1 MRQPIV
7 IFLTLSIS
15 AILSHSAL
23 SSENTGDQFHFEA
36 LACRNSNALLA
47 TAQDLPDNIVAVS
60 VKDEGNENDPDTN
73 LGMVIQEYSISQTE
87 VTARQYCTYL
97 NQVAT
102 GENFELFYNE
112 KMGTDPNVASIRRD
126 VVDGKNVYTI
136 IVDSE
141 GDRGNFPIVY
151 VNLYQ
156 AARFCNWLQNQNTP
170 GLKGNDLTEHGAYTL
185 NGKSSGPIARNPD
198 AVWFIPTESEWYKPA
213 YYKGGGLRAGYWN
226 FANRSDWAPS
236 NVFDG
241 GVNSANYEISSYTK
255 KGPPYLTDVDHFKK
269 SVGFYN
275 TLDMSGNVA
284 EWVQTEETQGV
295 FPLKYVARGGSW
307 KSLYYGAGFENK
319 CDVANWGVELSKWS
333 RPAYDPTQGYD
344 NVGFRVATSLL
355 VNSAPPVNPASR
367 ERELTPAEVIEA
379 PLAILI
385 GIGVIFSGKK
395 VMEYRQNVE
404 AAKMASEQK
413 RNREAGC
420 QAAFQ
425 ERSAIWDERTEEKSI
440 TQQKKEEIERAMDN
454 NNWLFDEAVSQHQNI
469 RAFLMQKGEV
479 EYRQNVG
486 AAKMASEQKR
496 NREAGCQTAF
506 QERSAI
512 WDERTVVKSITQ
524 QEKEEIEQAMDNN
537 NWLFD
542 EAVSQRQNI
551 RAFLMQKG
559 EVNVEVLDRLQTM
572 CNDHDAYA
580 QGLIET
586 ALKIQEIFPNE
597 HELWIPWRTAAMD
610 ASIETILLRY
620 RVASLYYR
628 RNIFQEAGKEALK
641 VRAAELRKESNRKT
655 VEAIEMIENYQTL
668 LEERAQAD
676 EGSWV
681 SAPSAVAIALEDVNA
696 KLIDLKAIEEQIQKY
711 EPQEKQLYP
720 LHNKTKTVNRAY
732 LNYASKRAQKSD
744 KNILLL
750 WNQVFSHDRCLE
762 LEDRVNLVNVPQ
774 LKEQF
779 QNFLTDKNVTICQK
793 QLESLSVTGSS
804 FSDYRLISSGP
815 ETPQDCR

>member
-425 ERSAIWDERTEEKSI
+425 ERSAIWDERT
-440 TQQKKEEIERAMDN
+440 
-454 NNWLFDEAVSQHQNI
+454 
-469 RAFLMQKGEV
+469 
-479 EYRQNVG
+479 
-486 AAKMASEQKR
+486 
-496 NREAGCQTAF
+496 
-506 QERSAI
+506 
-512 WDERTVVKSITQ
+512 VVKSITQ